1 MLYLEP
7 FTKYADFSGRA
18 TRSEYWLFIIINSVI
33 LAVLLG
39 LAAAISWWILAVF
52 AVFYL
57 AVLLP
62 SLAVLVRRLH
72 DTGRS
77 GWWILVSFVPFGGIV
92 LLIFTLMG
100 SGWPQLLRPG
110 TRLRAYPNNP
120 EHTVFHSRNAGHQLL
135 LG

>member
-18 TRSEYWLFIIINSVI
+18 TRSEYWLFTIINSVI

-77 GWWILVSFVPFGGIV
+77 GWWILISFVPFGGIV

-100 SGWPQLLRPG
+100 SGG
-110 TRLRAYPNNP
+110 PNDYGP
-120 EHTVFHSRNAGHQLL
+120 EPY
-135 LG
+135 

>member
-1 MLYLEP
+1 LW
-7 FTKYADFSGRA
+7 FF
-18 TRSEYWLFIIINSVI
+18 
-33 LAVLLG
+33 
-39 LAAAISWWILAVF
+39 AVF

-77 GWWILVSFVPFGGIV
+77 GWWILISFVPFGGIV

-100 SGWPQLLRPG
+100 SDG
-110 TRLRAYPNNP
+110 PNDYGP
-120 EHTVFHSRNAGHQLL
+120 EPY
-135 LG
+135 

>member
-33 LAVLLG
+33 LAVLAG
-39 LAAAISWWILAVF
+39 LAYAIGLWFFAVF

-77 GWWILVSFVPFGGIV
+77 GWWILISFVPFGGIV

-100 SGWPQLLRPG
+100 SDG
-110 TRLRAYPNNP
+110 PNDYGP
-120 EHTVFHSRNAGHQLL
+120 EPY
-135 LG
+135 